1 MIGRNKLILRREIK
15 ILKERIAQR
24 PGKIAE
30 NNIKSFDTIKQ
41 MFEEPRADEDFI
53 RIDNY

>member
-1 MIGRNKLILRREIK
+1 MTPIVYYVYAPDE

-30 NNIKSFDTIKQ
+30 NNIKNFDTIKQ
-41 MFEEPRADEDFI
+41 MFEEPQADEDFI